1 MRLTMGHFFLKKNL
15 HLHLAFSFQDVTSK
29 KGESPAA

>member
-1 MRLTMGHFFLKKNL
+1 MGHFFLKNL